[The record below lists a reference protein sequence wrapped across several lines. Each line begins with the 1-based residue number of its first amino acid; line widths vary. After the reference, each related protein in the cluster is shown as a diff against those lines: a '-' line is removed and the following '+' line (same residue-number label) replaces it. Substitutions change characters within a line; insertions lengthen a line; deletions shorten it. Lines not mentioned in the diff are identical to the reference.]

1 MVFTAKDAAG
11 KTEGWGGVSTP
22 ESIATKMESG
32 AKRREEQAEA
42 AAQAERSRKALR
54 QQEDARRAPSFLDY
68 QKAAVSTAI
77 YPEAGTGSEKALAY
91 CFALAAEEAG
101 ELNGK
106 WAKFLR
112 DGDNDTRN
120 AIIKEMGDVMWA
132 LANLANEIDL
142 ALSEVARAN
151 MDKLASRKQRGVLSG
166 SGDDR

>member
-11 KTEGWGGVSTP
+11 KTEGWGGVSVP
-22 ESIATKMESG
+22 ESIANKMESG
-32 AKRREEQAEA
+32 QAAREQAQKDEA
-42 AAQAERSRKALR
+42 ARAATQKQLKI
-54 QQEDARRAPSFLDY
+54 QNDARRAPSFLDY
-68 QKAAVSTAI
+68 QKAAVSTAV

-120 AIIKEMGDVMWA
+120 AIIKEMGDVLWA

-142 ALSEVARAN
+142 ALSEVARLN
-151 MDKLASRKQRGVLSG
+151 TEKLASRQQRGVLGG